1 MKKNRTFSSLKPIRS
16 LLPEN
21 IKKLIKNNSHVD
33 FDTLK
38 TSWKTVLGEDT
49 AKKCELIKMD
59 KYNKKKCIFLKVDRQ
74 HLIEIDYARDEII
87 KKINSFF
94 GYECINKILI
104 NFEDIPGTQLRK
116 KSLKLNKKTKDM
128 IETLNDD
135 LLRDKLYNFIG
146 KGGDEKN

>member
-21 IKKLIKNNSHVD
+21 IKKLIKNKSYTD

-38 TSWKTVLGEDT
+38 MSWITVLGGDI
-49 AKKCELIKMD
+49 AKKCELIKME
-59 KYNKKKCIFLKVDRQ
+59 KYSEKKCIFLKVDRQ

-94 GYECINKILI
+94 GYKCVSKILI
-104 NFEDIPGTQLRK
+104 NFEDIPSTQLSK
-116 KSLKLNKKTKDM
+116 KSLKLSENTKKM
-128 IETLNDD
+128 IETLEDN
-135 LLRDKLYNFIG
+135 LLKDKLLNFVER
-146 KGGDEKN
+146 KNNEKN

>member
-1 MKKNRTFSSLKPIRS
+1 MKKNRTFNSLKPIRS

-94 GYECINKILI
+94 GYECVNKILI
-104 NFEDIPGTQLRK
+104 NFEDISSTQSSK

-128 IETLNDD
+128 IEALNDD
-135 LLRDKLYNFIG
+135 LLKDKLYNFFG
-146 KGGDEKN
+146 KEENEKN

>member
-21 IKKLIKNNSHVD
+21 IKKLIKNNSHAN

-49 AKKCELIKMD
+49 AKKCKLTKID

-74 HLIEIDYARDEII
+74 YLIEIDYARDEII

>member
-21 IKKLIKNNSHVD
+21 IKKLIKNNSHAD

-49 AKKCELIKMD
+49 AKKCELIKMN
-59 KYNKKKCIFLKVDRQ
+59 KYNKKKSIFLKVDRQ
-74 HLIEIDYARDEII
+74 YLIEIDYARDEII

-94 GYECINKILI
+94 GYECVNKILI
-104 NFEDIPGTQLRK
+104 NFEDLPSTQTSR
-116 KSLKLNKKTKDM
+116 KSLRLNKKTKDI
-128 IETLNDD
+128 IEALNDD

-146 KGGDEKN
+146 KEKNEKN